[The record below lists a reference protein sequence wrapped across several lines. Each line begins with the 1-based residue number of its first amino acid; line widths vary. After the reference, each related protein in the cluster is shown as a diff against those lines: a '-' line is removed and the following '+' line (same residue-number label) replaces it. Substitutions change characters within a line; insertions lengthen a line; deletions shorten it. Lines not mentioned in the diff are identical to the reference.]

1 MVDVSPKH
9 PMNMA
14 SPGYPSPQAGYPNP
28 PYPSPPYPGPS
39 APPAP
44 SPGFHDYPGPGASVP
59 THQIHPPV
67 LPQPELS
74 PGGAPY
80 LPVSSGTA
88 PSGLEY
94 LAQIDQI
101 LIHQKT
107 ELLEAITGY
116 ETCNQ
121 YELRN
126 IMGQKVFSAQERSTV
141 CARCCCGSNRP
152 LSLQVCD
159 STGREVIHFIRP
171 LKCTSC
177 CFPCCLQ
184 ELEVQ
189 SPPGHTVGYV
199 VQTWH
204 PFVPKYLLMTETRD
218 PVLKVVGP
226 CIMSSCCGDVNFQV
240 KPLCESRSVGRISK
254 QWTGLPKEIFTDADN
269 FGIQFPKD
277 LDVKMKAVLLGAC
290 FLLDY
295 VFFERSR
302 AKVERHTVI
311 S

>member
-1 MVDVSPKH
+1 
-9 PMNMA
+9 MA
-14 SPGYPSPQAGYPNP
+14 APGYPSSPAGYVSP

-44 SPGFHDYPGPGASVP
+44 SPGFHDYPGSPQHHMSAP
-59 THQIHPPV
+59 LH
-67 LPQPELS
+67 PQPDLP
-74 PGGAPY
+74 PGVAPY

-94 LAQIDQI
+94 LSQIDQI

-107 ELLEAITGY
+107 EALEAVTGF

-121 YELRN
+121 YELLS
-126 IMGQKVFSAQERSTV
+126 IVGQRIFTVQERSSL
-141 CARCCCGSNRP
+141 CARCCCGSLRP
-152 LSLQVCD
+152 LNLQVYD
-159 STGREVIHFIRP
+159 PSGREVIHFIRP

-199 VQTWH
+199 AQSWH
-204 PFVPKYLLMTETRD
+204 PFVPKYSLLTETRE

-226 CIMSSCCGDVNFQV
+226 CIMSSCCGDIDFQV
-240 KPLCESRSVGRISK
+240 KPMCESRSVGRISK
-254 QWTGLPKEIFTDADN
+254 HWGGLAKEIFTDADN

-277 LDVKMKAVLLGAC
+277 IDVKMKAVLLGAC

-302 AKVERHTVI
+302 AKAERHTVI

>member
-1 MVDVSPKH
+1 
-9 PMNMA
+9 MA
-14 SPGYPSPQAGYPNP
+14 APGYPSPVAGYQ
-28 PYPSPPYPGPS
+28 SPPYPTPPYPASPS

-44 SPGFHDYPGPGASVP
+44 PTPGFHDYPGPGCSIP
-59 THQIHPPV
+59 PHHHLQPSIHP
-67 LPQPELS
+67 QPDPP

-80 LPVSSGTA
+80 MPVSSGSA
-88 PSGLEY
+88 PSALEY
-94 LAQIDQI
+94 LSQIDQI

-107 ELLEAITGY
+107 ELLEAVTGF

-126 IMGQKVFSAQERSTV
+126 IMGQRIFTVQERSSV
-141 CARCCCGSNRP
+141 CARLCCGPRRP
-152 LSLQVCD
+152 LTLHVCD
-159 STGREVIHFIRP
+159 YSGREVIHFIRP
-171 LKCTSC
+171 LKCNSC
-177 CFPCCLQ
+177 LFPCCLQ

-189 SPPGHTVGYV
+189 SPPGHTIGYV

-204 PFVPKYLLMTETRD
+204 PFVPKYCLQTESRE

-226 CIMSSCCGDVNFQV
+226 CLMSSCCGDVNFQV

-254 QWTGLPKEIFTDADN
+254 QWGGLPKEIFTDADN

-290 FLLDY
+290 FILDY
-295 VFFERSR
+295 AFFERSR
-302 AKVERHTVI
+302 SKKERHTVI